1 MSGAVE
7 ATAAIPS
14 AAWQQR
20 LANFRIIPR
29 IETYPVIT
37 KFAKTAIGK
46 LLILAL
52 FALGLRF
59 AMKDW
64 IPISLGLAVITF
76 VPLRRRILLTILT
89 LVFTFAVPWVKWP
102 RPLYTCGASCLRHR
116 HRRDAFLARQR
127 IASHFHRA
135 ASRFCSFERL
145 LAAHRLRGLLSKRH
159 SALFDRLGV
168 HRDLRRLSLVHRRTP
183 CSIAVLPAAMI
194 SLFSWAPTGRFGD
207 RQPLLL

>member
-7 ATAAIPS
+7 ATTAIPS

-29 IETYPVIT
+29 IETYPLIT

-64 IPISLGLAVITF
+64 IPMSHGLAVITF
-76 VPLRRRILLTILT
+76 VPLQRRILLTILT

-102 RPLYTCGASCLRHR
+102 HPLYTVSAPCLRHR
-116 HRRDAFLARQR
+116 HRRDALLARQR
-127 IASHFHRA
+127 IASHFHRP
-135 ASRFCSFERL
+135 ASHFCSFERL
-145 LAAHRLRGLLSKRH
+145 LAAHRLCGLLSERH
-159 SALFDRLGV
+159 STLLESSGSSQRPSAPTSG
-168 HRDLRRLSLVHRRTP
+168 SSATP
-183 CSIAVLPAAMI
+183 YSIAVLPVAMI
-194 SLFSWAPTGRFGD
+194 SLYSWAPIGRFGD
-207 RQPLLL
+207 RPPLRL